1 MKQDTLA
8 RLARLADHGGE
19 HRTVWQEA
27 AELIRRAGDYRWV
40 GLYAVTDTEIR
51 AVTWTG
57 TVAPAFPRFRAT
69 RDLNGVAVNT
79 RDAVISQDVANDPRY
94 LTAFA
99 TTGAEAIFPVLGDSG
114 CDTEPLGVTMSD
126 PGDKEIPIR
135 A

>member
-1 MKQDTLA
+1 MD
-8 RLARLADHGGE
+8 RHG
-19 HRTVWQEA
+19 RSSVS
-27 AELIRRAGDYRWV
+27 
-40 GLYAVTDTEIR
+40 AV
-51 AVTWTG
+51 
-57 TVAPAFPRFRAT
+57 PR
-69 RDLNGVAVNT
+69 DKGLNGVAVNT